1 MPRTFRLPTLAAML
15 AVTAGGIAGG
25 LYWSRSMANEKLDD
39 SLIALFRASRGKP
52 WQWKAKEVI
61 YDYMQVQRA
70 LLVRR
75 DYMGKN
81 EEIRTRLR
89 TLEREISNSR
99 NWAEPIREYVI
110 PKLPEQ
116 QRLNGYP
123 SPAYWEEKALVWQ
136 GEYPLGRTALQENSA
151 RWRLCYDTEYLY
163 FKAAFPDRSRF
174 LSPSE
179 QLYDQDAFELFIL
192 PEIRFYTYVELVIS
206 ADNRHYTRWVN
217 QTERS
222 RYELSHF
229 TPATLE
235 TKTAEHDGFWEI
247 EGRIGFVELPGYLHG
262 NPAKS
267 GESIRLM
274 MLRIDAAP
282 AGEKQVFSPVPF
294 LYDGHNFFGY
304 MKFTLQ

>member
-1 MPRTFRLPTLAAML
+1 MLVTILAA
-15 AVTAGGIAGG
+15 ATGCFFYS
-25 LYWSRSMANEKLDD
+25 LYWSRVQEDEKRDD
-39 SLIALFRASRGKP
+39 SLVTLFRSSRGKP

-61 YDYMQVQRA
+61 YDYMQVKRA

-75 DYMGKN
+75 DFMGKN
-81 EEIRTRLR
+81 REIRTQLHK
-89 TLEREISNSR
+89 LEQEIRKSQT
-99 NWAEPIREYVI
+99 WEEPVREYTI
-110 PKLPEQ
+110 PKLPAQ

-123 SPAYWEEKALVWQ
+123 SPAYWEKNALIWQ
-136 GEYPLGRTALQENSA
+136 GEYPLSQTAFRENSA
-151 RWRLCYDTEYLY
+151 CWRLCYDEKYLY
-163 FKAAFPDRSRF
+163 FKATFPDRFHF
-174 LSPSE
+174 LSLAKP
-179 QLYDQDAFELFIL
+179 LYDQDAFELFIL

-222 RYELSHF
+222 RYELSAF

-235 TKTAEHDGFWEI
+235 TQTTAYGRHWEI
-247 EGRIGFVELPGYLHG
+247 EGRIGFADLPGYLRG

-267 GESIRLM
+267 GETLRLM
-274 MLRIDAAP
+274 MLRIDATQT
-282 AGEKQVFSPVPF
+282 GEKQVFSPVPF